1 MKLLIILLMIFTLNN
16 DWKNDLRDY
25 IEKRNIRGIVDI
37 LEKTDKKERKH
48 AINILLSNKE
58 HIPAGMFVSVMY
70 PIIKDNDFM
79 NIFVKEANRYLM
91 DERIYPILINYHEK
105 NGNKALIDF
114 VVNQKEGKLD
124 YYKYAKIFKL
134 KGILESIAK
143 RSHAFSDLHFYSNGI
158 MYAISG
164 KKIYLNE
171 IIKYDD
177 GSVKLLLSKD
187 IYSGNYKEMLL
198 MEMINRKRGDLF
210 TDEIVL
216 MAVIDI
222 NNDYSKAFNGDL
234 TDIYREM
241 KQAIKH
247 NNIMDYS
254 YNENDEKNVKILK
267 MASMLYTGNYNG
279 YESFREHINILSDAL
294 MYTDIL
300 HSLFNSKIDIFKKQV
315 SRLLVSKY
323 SFSAKMYY
331 VKLLILTEYIDDGT
345 IYRYYV
351 LNDYENMK
359 PILMMIGK
367 NSPLAYEM
375 ALKDN
380 KLNSEMIDKLK
391 ERDNTYAYILLTDY
405 INNKFNKEQYMEF
418 KETFPDYP
426 LIPLMEGMI
435 K

>member
-1 MKLLIILLMIFTLNN
+1 MKLLIILLIIFTLNN
-16 DWKNDLRDY
+16 DWKNDLKGY

-37 LEKTDKKERKH
+37 LEKADKKERKN
-48 AINILLSNKE
+48 AVNILLSNKE
-58 HIPAGMFVSVMY
+58 HIPAGMFVNVMH

-79 NIFVKEANRYLM
+79 DIFVKEANRYIM
-91 DERIYPILINYHEK
+91 DERIYPILINHHEK
-105 NGNKALIDF
+105 KGNKALIDF
-114 VVNQKEGKLD
+114 ILKQKEGKLD

-164 KKIYLNE
+164 KKIYLSE
-171 IIKYDD
+171 IIKYNDE
-177 GSVKLLLSKD
+177 SIKLLLSKD
-187 IYSGNYKEMLL
+187 IYTGNYKEMLL
-198 MEMINRKRGDLF
+198 MEMINRKRGILF
-210 TDEIVL
+210 TDEIVI

-222 NNDYSKAFNGDL
+222 NNDYSKAFKDDL
-234 TDIYREM
+234 ADIYRDM

-247 NNIMDYS
+247 NSIMDYS
-254 YNENDEKNVKILK
+254 YNENDEKNMKILK
-267 MASMLYTGNYNG
+267 MASMLYTGNYSG

-300 HSLFNSKIDIFKKQV
+300 YSLFNSNIDVFKKQI

-351 LNDYENMK
+351 LNDYKSMK

-380 KLNSEMIDKLK
+380 KVSNEMIDKLK
-391 ERDNTYAYILLTDY
+391 EKDNTYAYILLTDY

-418 KETFPDYP
+418 KKTFPDYP